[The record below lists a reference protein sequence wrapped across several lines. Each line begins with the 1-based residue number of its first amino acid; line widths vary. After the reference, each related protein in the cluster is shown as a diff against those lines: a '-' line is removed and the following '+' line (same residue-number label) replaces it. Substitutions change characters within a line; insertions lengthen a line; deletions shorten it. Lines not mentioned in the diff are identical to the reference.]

1 MSQCNFCKDLK
12 EIKIRYMMT
21 NDCQTYGEIEEYGEW
36 MQELTVAIVERN
48 WYQKRGKRSAGRTI
62 HYKNQGIGFAL
73 NFCPECGK
81 RLR

>member
-12 EIKIRYMMT
+12 EIENRYMMT
-21 NDCQTYGEIEEYGEW
+21 NDGQTYGEIEEYGEW

-48 WYQKRGKRSAGRTI
+48 WYQKRGKRSASRTI
-62 HYKNQGIGFAL
+62 HFKNQGIGFAL

-81 RLR
+81 RLK